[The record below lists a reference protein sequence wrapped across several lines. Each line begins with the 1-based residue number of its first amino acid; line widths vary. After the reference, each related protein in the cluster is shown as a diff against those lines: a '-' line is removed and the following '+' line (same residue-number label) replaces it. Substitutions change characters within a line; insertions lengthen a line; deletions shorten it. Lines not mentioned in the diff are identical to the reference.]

1 MRPLRGCLKLGIWIA
16 LSLSHSFS
24 LSARA
29 RFSVR
34 QRLSTENGARVPK
47 QIQKNTKI
55 RNKYKSMK
63 ERVGMEIRDEQIFT
77 LINKLASKLVLK
89 SLLNELVSW
98 LRWTR
103 ILSCLTHWV
112 HLRAGVINRL
122 TRLTR
127 MCSLCRL
134 VWHPPTLPF
143 SSKWAQPSVMT

>member
-1 MRPLRGCLKLGIWIA
+1 
-16 LSLSHSFS
+16 
-24 LSARA
+24 
-29 RFSVR
+29 
-34 QRLSTENGARVPK
+34 
-47 QIQKNTKI
+47 
-55 RNKYKSMK
+55 MK
-63 ERVGMEIRDEQIFT
+63 ERVGMEIRDELIFT

-143 SSKWAQPSVMT
+143 SSKWAQPSVMTLKLWDYIHESCYTKPCPCKPWLNLHKYYTQSYDLEAMRLHTRVLLYQTMSL